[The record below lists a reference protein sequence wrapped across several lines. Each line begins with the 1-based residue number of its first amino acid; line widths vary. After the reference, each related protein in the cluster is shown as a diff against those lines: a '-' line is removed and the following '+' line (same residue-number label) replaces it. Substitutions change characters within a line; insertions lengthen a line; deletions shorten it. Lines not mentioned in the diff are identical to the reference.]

1 MTRAQEAVG
10 LDTGH
15 ASDKVH
21 ALTVEEF
28 VEGIIRRNGNGIT
41 TGVTLLRWVL
51 AALNT
56 LAGLIY
62 NQKKINDSKGTVWEG
77 KIMFLHQ

>member
-10 LDTGH
+10 LNTGH

-21 ALTVEEF
+21 ALAVEEF
-28 VEGIIRRNGNGIT
+28 VERIISRNGNGIT

-56 LAGLIY
+56 LAGLIC
-62 NQKKINDSKGTVWEG
+62 KKKKE
-77 KIMFLHQ
+77 K